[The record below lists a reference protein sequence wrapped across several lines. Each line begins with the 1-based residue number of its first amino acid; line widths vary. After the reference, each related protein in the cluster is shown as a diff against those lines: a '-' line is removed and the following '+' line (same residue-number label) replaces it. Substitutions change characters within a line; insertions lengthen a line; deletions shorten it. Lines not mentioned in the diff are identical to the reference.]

1 MLVAVQVEHQ
11 LAPMMVVAL
20 VVLVVLVDQM
30 MVIVD
35 VREPVEVPADILAQ
49 VVLVDVPQPM
59 VELKVLLGPVVV
71 EVVEVVVVVIMKLLL
86 AAAV

>member
-11 LAPMMVVAL
+11 LAPMMVVVVVAL
-20 VVLVVLVDQM
+20 AESVDQM

-35 VREPVEVPADILAQ
+35 VREPVEVLVDILAQ

-71 EVVEVVVVVIMKLLL
+71 EVVEVVVVVIMNVQQAV
-86 AAAV
+86 AA

>member
-11 LAPMMVVAL
+11 LAPMMVVVL

-35 VREPVEVPADILAQ
+35 VREPVEVPVDILAPAA
-49 VVLVDVPQPM
+49 LVDVLQPM
-59 VELKVLLGPVVV
+59 VELKVLLGPVVAEEAV
-71 EVVEVVVVVIMKLLL
+71 AAVVVIMNVQQ
-86 AAAV
+86 AVVA